1 MSATGPENRSARAD
15 DTTPD
20 ARPSTS
26 SGDGAVAAEPLTGRA
41 GSDADST
48 ETTALPRVEAAT
60 STGSRRADEL
70 RPDNR
75 EPDDREPD
83 DRQRDDRQRDD
94 RPSRDGSR
102 GDADHEPTT
111 VMPGGGA
118 TAATAVTP
126 STDTRDRT
134 PAVDTSER
142 DRASERAAAKAER
155 QRALGVKS
163 QPTPV
168 DEPADPT
175 PTKHNTDRFLGSLGL
190 FLLRLVTAAVMGV
203 HGAQKLLDLDGT
215 TQFFSSTALPY
226 PGVLA
231 PLTAVAEVLIAL
243 ALVLGLLVRAAG
255 LGVLL
260 VAVGALV
267 FVHWY
272 QNPFQAGQSGFGG
285 EGELLLAG
293 IGLLFICVGGGW
305 WGVDAA
311 MRRGRAR
318 RKAGA

>member
-1 MSATGPENRSARAD
+1 MSATGPENRSASAD
-15 DTTPD
+15 DPTPD

-26 SGDGAVAAEPLTGRA
+26 SGHGAVRAEPLSGQA

-48 ETTALPRVEAAT
+48 ETTALPRTEAAPA
-60 STGSRRADEL
+60 GDSRSADDL
-70 RPDNR
+70 RPD
-75 EPDDREPD
+75 DRS
-83 DRQRDDRQRDD
+83 RDDRSRDD
-94 RPSRDGSR
+94 RSRDGRPGGDFSR
-102 GDADHEPTT
+102 EGASGGRDDSEATT
-111 VMPGGGA
+111 VMP
-118 TAATAVTP
+118 TAATAAPAPT
-126 STDTRDRT
+126 TQGRT
-134 PAVDTSER
+134 SPVDTTER

-163 QPTPV
+163 RPTPV
-168 DEPADPT
+168 EETPDPT

-190 FLLRLVTAAVMGV
+190 FVLRLVTAAVMGV
-203 HGAQKLLDLDGT
+203 HGVQKLLDLGGT

-226 PGVLA
+226 PEVLA
-231 PLTAVAEVLIAL
+231 VVTAVAEVLIAL

-267 FVHWY
+267 FVHWF
-272 QNPFQAGQSGFGG
+272 QNPFQAGTPGFAG

-293 IGLLFICVGGGW
+293 IGLLLLCVGGGW
-305 WGVDAA
+305 WGIDAA

-318 RKAGA
+318 RRAGA

>member
-1 MSATGPENRSARAD
+1 
-15 DTTPD
+15 
-20 ARPSTS
+20 
-26 SGDGAVAAEPLTGRA
+26 
-41 GSDADST
+41 
-48 ETTALPRVEAAT
+48 
-60 STGSRRADEL
+60 
-70 RPDNR
+70 
-75 EPDDREPD
+75 
-83 DRQRDDRQRDD
+83 
-94 RPSRDGSR
+94 
-102 GDADHEPTT
+102 
-111 VMPGGGA
+111 MPGGA
-118 TAATAVTP
+118 TAATAATSS
-126 STDTRDRT
+126 STTRDRS
-134 PAVDTSER
+134 PAVDTTER

-168 DEPADPT
+168 EEPADPT

-190 FLLRLVTAAVMGV
+190 FLLRLVTAAVIGV
-203 HGAQKLLDLDGT
+203 HGVQKLLDLDGT

-226 PGVLA
+226 PEVLA
-231 PLTAVAEVLIAL
+231 VVTAVAEVLIAL

-267 FVHWY
+267 FVLWL
-272 QNPFQAGQSGFGG
+272 QNPFQAGQPGFAG

-305 WGVDAA
+305 WGIDAA